1 MTVTPLYLV
10 AMVAAEKVYLT
21 LEARVM
27 VTRLYQV
34 ATVVGEE
41 EVLVGVMATA
51 TLPYQVAKAEEVAAA
66 LAKATAMVTRSYQVE
81 MAAVVE
87 VA

>member
-1 MTVTPLYLV
+1 MTPLYLV

-51 TLPYQVAKAEEVAAA
+51 TPPYQVAMAEEVVAA
-66 LAKATAMVTRSYQVE
+66 LAEATAKATRSYLVA

-87 VA
+87 VV

>member
-1 MTVTPLYLV
+1 MTVTQLYLV
-10 AMVAAEKVYLT
+10 AMAAVEEACLA

-51 TLPYQVAKAEEVAAA
+51 TLPYQVAMAEEVVAA
-66 LAKATAMVTRSYQVE
+66 LAEATAKATRSYLVA

-87 VA
+87 VV

>member
-1 MTVTPLYLV
+1 MTVTQLYLV
-10 AMVAAEKVYLT
+10 AMAAVEEAHLA

-34 ATVVGEE
+34 ATVTGEE

-51 TLPYQVAKAEEVAAA
+51 TPPYQVAMAEEVVAA
-66 LAKATAMVTRSYQVE
+66 LAEATAKATRSYLVA

-87 VA
+87 VV